1 MERFLNKPDPS
12 SLRHDPFSKLTIR
25 EAIGVIPAALFIKD
39 RDSKIVFMNLA
50 CEEQW
55 GMAFADLQGTDG
67 SQFFPPEQMKMFL
80 AKDQEVFAGGEPIDL
95 DEQIWNA
102 KLKANRTVHTVK
114 KPLFDEH
121 GNATYLIGMM
131 FDITDRK
138 RAEDA
143 LRDSLKLLQTVIDAV
158 PLRVFWKDQD
168 LRYLGCNPA
177 FARDAGKSI
186 PEDLLGKDDFQMG
199 WSEQAA
205 SYQADDRAV
214 MASGV
219 VKLSYEEKQTT
230 PDGRTLWLSTSKV
243 PLRNDDG
250 TTAGVVGVYGDITAR
265 KLAEDSLRRATR
277 AQRVLSSSNLAMA
290 QARDEPALLDA
301 VCRALAGVG
310 GYTLAWIGWAEDDAA
325 KTVRPVAQ
333 AGDVSGYLDGIQI
346 SWDGASPFG
355 LGPSG
360 TAIRQGST
368 QVNQNWQTSPLM
380 APWRERGLKSGFGSS
395 IALPLTGP
403 KRCMGALTAYA
414 PEPEAFDQ
422 QEVELLEELAR
433 NLSFGIEALRSRG
446 LRDEAEQASRA
457 KSAFLANMS
466 HEIRTPLN
474 AIIGMNELL
483 LSEATTPLQAERL
496 GKVGAA
502 GRHLLAIVNDI
513 LDLSKI
519 EAGQLHL
526 ESSDFRLASVFD
538 HVTSILGSSAQDKGL
553 QLTADITAAP
563 GWLRGDVTRLR
574 QALLNF
580 AGNAVKF
587 THQGS
592 VTLRAR
598 LLKEAHGELL
608 LHFSAQDSGIG
619 IAADQLPRLFQDF
632 EQADSSTTRLYGG
645 TGLGLAITRRL
656 AVLMGG
662 DAGAE
667 SVPGVGSTFWFT
679 ARLQRGVGAEPDSA
693 ELGSPTEAKA
703 ADSDV
708 RMQLR
713 QHHGQARILL
723 VEDNEVNLELALY
736 LLQDVGLSADLATDG
751 RQAVQQAQAVAYD
764 LILMDMQMPVMDGL
778 TATRAIR
785 ALPGRAA
792 VPILALTANA
802 FTEDR
807 EQCLA
812 AGMNDF
818 ISKPVSAP
826 ELYASVLKWLDQ
838 APD

>member
-1 MERFLNKPDPS
+1 
-12 SLRHDPFSKLTIR
+12 
-25 EAIGVIPAALFIKD
+25 
-39 RDSKIVFMNLA
+39 
-50 CEEQW
+50 
-55 GMAFADLQGTDG
+55 
-67 SQFFPPEQMKMFL
+67 
-80 AKDQEVFAGGEPIDL
+80 
-95 DEQIWNA
+95 
-102 KLKANRTVHTVK
+102 
-114 KPLFDEH
+114 
-121 GNATYLIGMM
+121 
-131 FDITDRK
+131 
-138 RAEDA
+138 
-143 LRDSLKLLQTVIDAV
+143 
-158 PLRVFWKDQD
+158 
-168 LRYLGCNPA
+168 
-177 FARDAGKSI
+177 
-186 PEDLLGKDDFQMG
+186 
-199 WSEQAA
+199 
-205 SYQADDRAV
+205 
-214 MASGV
+214 
-219 VKLSYEEKQTT
+219 
-230 PDGRTLWLSTSKV
+230 V

-250 TTAGVVGVYGDITAR
+250 TTVGVIGVYGDITAR

-301 VCRALAGVG
+301 VCRAVVGVG

-333 AGDVSGYLDGIQI
+333 AGDASGYLDGIQI
-346 SWDGASPFG
+346 SWDGGSPFG
-355 LGPSG
+355 LGPTG

-368 QVNQNWQTSPLM
+368 QVNQNWQTNPLM
-380 APWRERGLKSGFGSS
+380 APWRERGLQRGFGSC

-414 PEPEAFDQ
+414 PEPEAFDP

-466 HEIRTPLN
+466 HEIR
-474 AIIGMNELL
+474 
-483 LSEATTPLQAERL
+483 TPLQAERL

-538 HVTSILGSSAQDKGL
+538 HVTSILGSSAHDKGL
-553 QLTADITAAP
+553 QLTVDITAAP

-598 LLKEAHGELL
+598 LLKEADGELL

-632 EQADSSTTRLYGG
+632 EQADSTTTRIYGG

-679 ARLQRGVGAEPDSA
+679 ARLQRGVGDEPDSA
-693 ELGSPTEAKA
+693 EVGSPMAAKA

-713 QHHGQARILL
+713 ERHGQAHILV
-723 VEDNEVNLELALY
+723 VEDNEVNLELAMY
-736 LLQDVGLSADLATDG
+736 LLQDVGLSADSAADG
-751 RQAVQQAQAVAYD
+751 REAVQRAQAVHYD

-778 TATRAIR
+778 AATRAIR